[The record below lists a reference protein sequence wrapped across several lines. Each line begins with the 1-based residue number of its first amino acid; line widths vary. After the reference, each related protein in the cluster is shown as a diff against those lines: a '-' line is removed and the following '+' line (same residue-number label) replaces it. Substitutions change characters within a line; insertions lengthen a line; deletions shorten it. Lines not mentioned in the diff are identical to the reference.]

1 MTLKEKIS
9 KKIKKAILDNAKN
22 QRFLNTS
29 KIENFLSVKEKAL
42 TAVAK
47 SKQTKPLKLEMKI
60 KPEKLEDKIEQIS
73 SEKIPDASASSSS
86 AIVPSLQPSPKSQVA
101 EAERN
106 YSNIARERRYASQ
119 RAEQLEQAAAPR
131 TDEPRTTES
140 AGPRTTEAERTPYS
154 TIVLYSGAQQR
165 TTETARAYEPGEN
178 TMRRAMQMAN
188 RLANKVPQPEISH
201 NQMFENKM
209 PERTLQNASEKVNY
223 SLIKPE
229 EQKPKR
235 RYPWEG

>member
-22 QRFLNTS
+22 RRFLNTS

-73 SEKIPDASASSSS
+73 SEKIPDASASSSQ
-86 AIVPSLQPSPKSQVA
+86 AFAPSLQTSPQQQIT
-101 EAERN
+101 EERN

-188 RLANKVPQPEISH
+188 RLANKAPQPKIE
-201 NQMFENKM
+201 QDEMFENKM
-209 PERTLQNASEKVNY
+209 PDRTPQNASEKVNY
-223 SLIKPE
+223 SIIKPE